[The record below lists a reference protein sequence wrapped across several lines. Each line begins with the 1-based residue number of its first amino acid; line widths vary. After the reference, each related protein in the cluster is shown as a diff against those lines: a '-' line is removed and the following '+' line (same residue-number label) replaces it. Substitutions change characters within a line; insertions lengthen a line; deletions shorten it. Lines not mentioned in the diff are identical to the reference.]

1 MQLVAFFSPIS
12 MKWLEDCADICY
24 SRTEKCNQLHKS
36 SLKECVYMEIK
47 REYVTPDIYAI
58 EVVVEEGFINS
69 LEDPTENEEIE
80 W

>member
-1 MQLVAFFSPIS
+1 
-12 MKWLEDCADICY
+12 
-24 SRTEKCNQLHKS
+24 
-36 SLKECVYMEIK
+36 MEIK
-47 REYVTPDIYAI
+47 QEYVTPDIYPI

>member
-1 MQLVAFFSPIS
+1 
-12 MKWLEDCADICY
+12 
-24 SRTEKCNQLHKS
+24 
-36 SLKECVYMEIK
+36 MEIK
-47 REYVTPDIYAI
+47 QEYVSPDIYTI

>member
-1 MQLVAFFSPIS
+1 
-12 MKWLEDCADICY
+12 
-24 SRTEKCNQLHKS
+24 
-36 SLKECVYMEIK
+36 MEIK
-47 REYVTPDIYAI
+47 REYVSPDIYTI

>member
-1 MQLVAFFSPIS
+1 
-12 MKWLEDCADICY
+12 MKN
-24 SRTEKCNQLHKS
+24 TK
-36 SLKECVYMEIK
+36 
-47 REYVTPDIYAI
+47 EYVSPDIYTI

>member
-1 MQLVAFFSPIS
+1 
-12 MKWLEDCADICY
+12 MKN
-24 SRTEKCNQLHKS
+24 TQ
-36 SLKECVYMEIK
+36 
-47 REYVTPDIYAI
+47 EYVSPDIYAI